1 MTPIGSSSI
10 DVNGIVSQLMQI
22 EQRPLQALKKTISGI
37 ETRLSAFGKLQSAL
51 ASMQDAARTLTR
63 ADTWRAASAT
73 SSDETALRA
82 TAGTG
87 VIPGGYTVEVGQLA
101 QRQSLASHR
110 FADSAVVIGGGTLR
124 IRMGTLDAAGTAFTP
139 DAARP
144 EVAVAIAAGATLAEV
159 RNAINAAGPDIGITA
174 SLVADGTGQRLML
187 RSTGSG
193 APEAFAVA
201 VDDADGGNGDASGL
215 SAFAFDPAAASGSGR
230 NLQLTQAAQDAHV
243 TINGLEVTSTTN
255 RLTDVIE
262 NLTLE
267 LRRTTTAPIDVSVD
281 SDAAA
286 LRKSLDGFVEAWNAV
301 NTLIADQVRFDPA
314 TKTAGV
320 LQGNQTVVRVQQQL
334 REILRSTVGTDA
346 PNSLSALGVELQRD
360 GSLKVDD
367 TRAGAALADPK
378 TAQAFFAAQGA
389 APGEPGGMA
398 RRVLASLDALL
409 ASDGAISG
417 ATESLRARERS
428 VAQQEERL
436 NARLNEIEKRLLR
449 QYTALD
455 ANLTRMAGSLSSVQ
469 NLLAGLERTD

>member
-22 EQRPLQALKKTISGI
+22 EQRPLQALKKTVSGI

-63 ADTWRAASAT
+63 ADTWRAATAT
-73 SSDETALRA
+73 SSDETTLRA

-110 FADSAVVIGGGTLR
+110 FADSAAVIGGGTLR

-187 RSTGSG
+187 RSAGSG

-215 SAFAFDPAAASGSGR
+215 SALAFDPAAASGSGR

-281 SDAAA
+281 SDTAA

-378 TAQAFFAAQGA
+378 KAQAFFAAQGTT
-389 APGEPGGMA
+389 PGEPGGMA

-469 NLLAGLERTD
+469 NLLAGLERPA